1 MTGLGLAVLRL
12 ALAVIFVAHG
22 SNTLFGAW
30 SSPAVGPGGP
40 QNMATHFAALGLH
53 PEFVYAVMSGVVQLA
68 GGVLLGIGWFAR
80 WASLALLGLIAL
92 GVWTEYLKWGFFLNW
107 TNTPGLGHGV
117 EYAVALGGALVCFV
131 LAGAG
136 EWSIDGLRA
145 RSAASQAAG
154 RARLRGKV

>member
-1 MTGLGLAVLRL
+1 MTGLALAILRL

-30 SSPAVGPGGP
+30 TSPGIGPGGL
-40 QNMATHFAALGLH
+40 QNTAARYAALGVH
-53 PEFVYAVMSGVVQLA
+53 PEFLYAVISGVVQLV
-68 GGVLLGIGWFAR
+68 GGVLLGMGWLAR
-80 WASLALLGLIAL
+80 WAALALLAFVAL
-92 GVWTEYLKWGFFLNW
+92 SIWKEQLKWGFFLNW
-107 TNTPGLGHGV
+107 IGTPGQGHGL
-117 EYAVALGGALVCFV
+117 EYSVALGGALVCLV

-154 RARLRGKV
+154 RARLRGKM